1 MPQPK
6 KESRQPIR
14 MEAALSGIL
23 AVIATQRDETDG
35 SPRRKTEVVLADAGL
50 NHQEIGQMLGKG
62 ADAVRKVIERDRK
75 QQ

>member
-6 KESRQPIR
+6 KEQPQPIR

-23 AVIATQRDETDG
+23 AVMAAEREESEG
-35 SPRRKTEVVLADAGL
+35 AARRKTEVVLADAGL
-50 NHQEIGQMLGKG
+50 SHQEIGQMVGKG

-75 QQ
+75 QK